1 MKKLNVLVVDDEAL
15 ISLSISEQLREM
27 GHEVVGEAQNG
38 VEAIDMAER
47 LKPDLIIMDIKMPEM
62 DGLNAAKAINQR
74 RITPIIF
81 LTGYSNKQIAQKAG
95 ESGAFAYL
103 SKPVDQRELKPAI
116 EIALSKYREL
126 MKLKE
131 EISYL
136 EEELEAR
143 KIIERAKGIIMKRY
157 DLSED
162 EAQLRMN
169 KSSRDQKIELVELA
183 KSIIFSERLNEGR
196 FFKKKKNH
204 K

>member
-15 ISLSISEQLREM
+15 ISLSISEQIQEM

-38 VEAIDMAER
+38 LEAIDMAER

-103 SKPVDQRELKPAI
+103 TKPVDQRELKPAI